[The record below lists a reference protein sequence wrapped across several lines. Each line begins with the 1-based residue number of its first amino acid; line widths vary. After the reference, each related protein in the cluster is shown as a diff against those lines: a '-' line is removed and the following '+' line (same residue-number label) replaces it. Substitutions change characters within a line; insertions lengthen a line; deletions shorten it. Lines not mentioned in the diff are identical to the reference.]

1 MLLPKLTQINKN
13 RRIIMV
19 TATLK
24 EISQSEKAHQFKAIE
39 EHFISIVGGH
49 IFFKTL
55 SAATKFDLFTI
66 LNSQGAL
73 TQEQISLALNI
84 PIRSAKILLLG
95 LVSLK
100 LINKEGHQYDN
111 ALISDIYLSKNS
123 PQNILSLI
131 DWQSE
136 INYRAM
142 DHFYDSLISG
152 ENEGLKEFDGEEDT
166 LYKRLTH
173 TPHLENIFQSAMED
187 ISKHANYDLA
197 NNIDFSQVKNLL
209 DVGGGNASNIINLAN
224 FYPKLKASVFDSK
237 SVCAIAN
244 ENIKNNNRADQCQVQ
259 RGDCFNTPYPSG
271 YDAISY
277 CHFLTI
283 WSEEKNIFLIKK
295 AYDSLPDGGKLI
307 IFNMMQNNE
316 EDGPLTA
323 AMGSPYFLTLA
334 TKEGMIYTWAEY
346 ESWCQQA
353 GFSEIVSTKLPKNH
367 GVIMATK

>member
-1 MLLPKLTQINKN
+1 M
-13 RRIIMV
+13 IMV
-19 TATLK
+19 SLATKATPK
-24 EISQSEKAHQFKAIE
+24 EAHQFKAIE

-55 SAATKFDLFTI
+55 SAATKFDLFT
-66 LNSQGAL
+66 LLHNQGAL
-73 TQEQISLALNI
+73 TQDQISHSLSI
-84 PIRSAKILLLG
+84 STRSTKILLLG

-100 LINKEGHQYDN
+100 LLNKEGGHYDN
-111 ALISDIYLSKNS
+111 SMIAEIYLSKNS
-123 PQNILSLI
+123 PQNILSII

-142 DHFYDSLISG
+142 DHFYDSLVSG
-152 ENEGLKEFDGEEDT
+152 ENEGLMEFDGEEDT

-187 ISKHANYDLA
+187 ISKQANHDLA
-197 NNIDFSQVKNLL
+197 NNIDFSPVKKLL
-209 DVGGGNASNIINLAN
+209 DVGGGNASNIMNLAN
-224 FYPKLKASVFDSK
+224 FYPELNSCVFDSE
-237 SVCAIAN
+237 SVCGIAN
-244 ENIKNNNRADQCQVQ
+244 ENIKKNQLSDRCGVQ
-259 RGDCFNTPYPSG
+259 TGDCFNTAYPKG

-283 WSEEKNIFLIKK
+283 WSEEKNLFLIKK
-295 AYDSLPDGGKLI
+295 AYDALPTGGRLI
-307 IFNMMQNNE
+307 IFNMMQDNE

-346 ESWCQQA
+346 EAWCQAA
-353 GFSEIVSTKLPKNH
+353 GFSEIVTTKLPKNH
-367 GVIMATK
+367 GVIVAIK